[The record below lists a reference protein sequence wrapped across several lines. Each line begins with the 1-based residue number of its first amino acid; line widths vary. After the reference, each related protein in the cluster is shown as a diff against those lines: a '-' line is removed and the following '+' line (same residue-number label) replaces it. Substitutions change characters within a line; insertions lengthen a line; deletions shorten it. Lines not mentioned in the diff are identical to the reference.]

1 MNARIAIP
9 AGNSGIEGEAVGD
22 GVGVGLN
29 LEVGDE
35 VGVDNGAVMLT
46 WLIKG

>member
-9 AGNSGIEGEAVGD
+9 AENSGIEGEAAGE

-29 LEVGDE
+29 PEGGDG
-35 VGVDNGAVMLT
+35 VGVANGAAMFT